1 MNAVAEEERAAEL
14 AGPLRDLLPPV
25 DFCCAYG
32 STLFHARPDGT
43 SMVDYILGVA
53 DPLQWHS
60 ENLERNPAHYSRW
73 MSSFGAGAITGLAD
87 RVGVGVYFNPFV
99 EWSGKRIKYG
109 VVRMR
114 DLAMDVLTWD
124 RFYLSGRLQKPV
136 HVLVDN
142 WDIRKVNS
150 INLEMATSASLLL
163 LPEEFAEYDLYA
175 QICSLSYMGDLRML
189 FAEDKDKVKKIV
201 EGSFQS
207 FQLMYR
213 PLLQEYIAEGLLKTS
228 SHGQYKTF
236 RQDCGPSTTNE
247 LFSVLP
253 WTIQRQMQGRHT
265 LHGKEIPPRTIASSK
280 DMAANCV
287 RRALRRRV
295 MVSSVRQAVS
305 GLLAS
310 GGAVAAQYLA
320 KKMAKA
326 WQSRVA

>member
-1 MNAVAEEERAAEL
+1 MHAAAEEERAAEL

-32 STLFHARPDGT
+32 STLLHARPDRT

-73 MSSFGAGAITGLAD
+73 MRCLGSGAITGLAD

-99 EWSGKRIKYG
+99 EWRDKRIKYG
-109 VVRMR
+109 VVRMK

-142 WDIRKVNS
+142 WDIRKLNT

-163 LPEEFAEYDLYA
+163 LPEEFTEYDLYA

-189 FAEDKDKVKKIV
+189 FAEDKNK
-201 EGSFQS
+201 
-207 FQLMYR
+207 
-213 PLLQEYIAEGLLKTS
+213 EYIAEGPLKRS
-228 SHGQYKTF
+228 SHGQQKTF
-236 RQDCGPSTTNE
+236 WQDCSPSTTNE

-253 WTIQRQMQGRHT
+253 WTIQRQMQGRYG
-265 LHGKEIPPRTIASSK
+265 LPGKEMSTCTVVPSK

-295 MVSSVRQAVS
+295 MVSSARQAIS

-310 GGAVAAQYLA
+310 GGAVAAQYLG

-326 WQSRVA
+326 WQSRTA